1 MDWLQAAA
9 DHAEEIEE
17 VLLRDYRLTRA
28 QIDALWTYV
37 GHKGEKGGTP
47 KRPTVVPSGGEP

>member
-1 MDWLQAAA
+1 MSLNGVARVKGVKEETLLDWLQAAA

-28 QIDALWTYV
+28 QIDALWT
-37 GHKGEKGGTP
+37 
-47 KRPTVVPSGGEP
+47 